1 MSSILLTGCSGFVGR
16 HLLRKLEPNSYKRVV
31 CLGRSECDEY
41 SAMTSQG
48 NFRFVRGS
56 LLEVEKNERELA
68 GVDTVVHM
76 AAMTGKARPGD
87 YFRVNVEG
95 TRALV
100 RLSQRLGVRRFL
112 FISSIAVR
120 FPDKSRYYYAQS
132 KELAEELVRGS
143 GLQFAILRPT
153 IVLGQGSPGGEALAR
168 LARGAI
174 TVILGSGRT
183 RVQPIHVDDLVDF
196 IFAILDRDMF
206 ERETLELGG
215 PEVITIEELL
225 RKMHRLWHRSNGLV
239 LKIPLAPLLPVLAI
253 LETVAY
259 GSLPLTVGQLSSFRY
274 DGTIK
279 TNRLFEERLAG
290 LKTIDQM
297 LVSLG
302 PGRAV

>member
-1 MSSILLTGCSGFVGR
+1 
-16 HLLRKLEPNSYKRVV
+16 
-31 CLGRSECDEY
+31 
-41 SAMTSQG
+41 
-48 NFRFVRGS
+48 
-56 LLEVEKNERELA
+56 
-68 GVDTVVHM
+68 
-76 AAMTGKARPGD
+76 
-87 YFRVNVEG
+87 
-95 TRALV
+95 
-100 RLSQRLGVRRFL
+100 
-112 FISSIAVR
+112 
-120 FPDKSRYYYAQS
+120 
-132 KELAEELVRGS
+132 
-143 GLQFAILRPT
+143 
-153 IVLGQGSPGGEALAR
+153 
-168 LARGAI
+168 
-174 TVILGSGRT
+174 
-183 RVQPIHVDDLVDF
+183 VDF